1 LTAEPEKTATG
12 GVGPSFQGLD
22 EMKIV
27 AFTCTYCAYNAADL
41 AGSMRLQYP
50 HNVRIVKL
58 LCTGKVEPILLLEAF
73 RHGADAVLTAGC
85 MEGECHF
92 VQGNLRAREA
102 VSYAKELI
110 AEAGLEPE
118 RLEMF
123 NMSASM
129 AQKFVAAV
137 DVMMQRLAELGPSP
151 LRGAR
156 NDSQATVGGIGAA
169 H

>member
-1 LTAEPEKTATG
+1 MEA
-12 GVGPSFQGLD
+12 QD
-22 EMKIV
+22 MKIV

-50 HNVRIVKL
+50 HTVRVVKL

-73 RHGADAVLTAGC
+73 RHGADAVFVAGC

-92 VQGNLRAREA
+92 VEGNLRARQVVE
-102 VSYAKELI
+102 YAKELI
-110 AEAGLEPE
+110 QDAGIDSR

-129 AQKFVAAV
+129 AQKFVQAV
-137 DVMMQRLAELGPSP
+137 HTMTERLKELGPSP
-151 LRGAR
+151 LRESAGER
-156 NDSQATVGGIGAA
+156 ATENLNTAA
-169 H
+169 

>member
-1 LTAEPEKTATG
+1 MPMNPK
-12 GVGPSFQGLD
+12 D
-22 EMKIV
+22 MKII

-41 AGSMRLQYP
+41 AGSMRIQYP

-73 RHGADAVLTAGC
+73 RYGADAVFVAGC

-92 VQGNLRAREA
+92 VQGNLRARQVVEHT
-102 VSYAKELI
+102 KQLLQD
-110 AEAGLEPE
+110 AGMDPR

-129 AQKFVAAV
+129 AQKFAQAV
-137 DVMMQRLAELGPSP
+137 QTMTDRLKEQGPSP
-151 LRGAR
+151 LRAPTT
-156 NDSQATVGGIGAA
+156 DSATGGVEQPNLSL
-169 H
+169 

>member
-1 LTAEPEKTATG
+1 MDKDSE
-12 GVGPSFQGLD
+12 D
-22 EMKIV
+22 MKII

-73 RHGADAVLTAGC
+73 RYGADAVFVAGC

-92 VQGNLRAREA
+92 VEGNLRARQVVE
-102 VSYAKELI
+102 YTKQL
-110 AEAGLEPE
+110 LEDTGIDPR

-137 DVMMQRLAELGPSP
+137 QTMTDRLAELGSLAVRSICWRTHPFGCQS
-151 LRGAR
+151 AR
-156 NDSQATVGGIGAA
+156 VGCGDPR
-169 H
+169 

>member
-1 LTAEPEKTATG
+1 MDKE
-12 GVGPSFQGLD
+12 S
-22 EMKIV
+22 MKII

-41 AGSMRLQYP
+41 AGSMRIQYP

-73 RHGADAVLTAGC
+73 RHGADAVFVAGC

-92 VQGNLRAREA
+92 IQGNLRARQVVE
-102 VSYAKELI
+102 YTKQLLED
-110 AEAGLEPE
+110 AGMDPR

-137 DVMMQRLAELGPSP
+137 QTMSDRLEELGPSP
-151 LRGAR
+151 VDVSIPNEPGFSRP
-156 NDSQATVGGIGAA
+156 DQAL
-169 H
+169 

>member
-1 LTAEPEKTATG
+1 MNPH
-12 GVGPSFQGLD
+12 D
-22 EMKIV
+22 MKII

-41 AGSMRLQYP
+41 AGSMRIQYP

-73 RHGADAVLTAGC
+73 RHGADAVFVAGC

-92 VQGNLRAREA
+92 VEGNLRARQA
-102 VSYAKELI
+102 VEQTKRLLE
-110 AEAGLEPE
+110 EAGMDPR

-129 AQKFVAAV
+129 AQKFVQAV
-137 DVMMQRLAELGPSP
+137 DTMAERLRELGPSP
-151 LRGAR
+151 LWAPTG
-156 NDSQATVGGIGAA
+156 NGTHVGVEQSNFGN
-169 H
+169 